1 MKFKNAILSLVISAV
16 LLIVACEKTEVASTT
31 TTTAT
36 VTALTC
42 SSVTY
47 SGTPTA
53 SAAFTGTATVPYT
66 GGNGAAYSAGSAVA
80 STGVIGLTATLAA
93 GTLASGAGSVTFAIT
108 GTPSAAG
115 TAAFAVSVGGQS
127 CSLSLTV
134 SAAGTTGGITTDCS
148 SKTGAEQIVCLA
160 DAFKATLSTT
170 QIASLQLPYTYSNI
184 KTWSNL
190 PAAMSA
196 RLGLKFSTLNAT
208 QLAAAKA
215 LVNAMTASNVANE
228 GYDEVKQIWAADD
241 WLVSDGKANSDY
253 GSGNYYIAFFG
264 TPSMSGTFEI
274 METGHHKTVA
284 NTYTNGALVAATPHF
299 VAVEPI
305 TWTTGGV
312 TYAPVSQETDAM
324 KALLGSLSAIQLAT
338 AKSSSSFSDIVLSPG
353 KEWQF
358 PTTYTGLVCSGLT
371 DAQKTLA
378 LNVIKTYTN
387 DIDAASAAKFLALY
401 TSELDKSYITYA
413 GTGNMNTKGD
423 YFRIDGPHVWIE
435 LSQNGGIIYSGPHPH
450 SVWRDRVSDYAGTTK

>member
-1 MKFKNAILSLVISAV
+1 MKFKNAILSLG
-16 LLIVACEKTEVASTT
+16 LSTT
-31 TTTAT
+31 LIIIACTKTSTDVTPSTASI
-36 VTALTC
+36 TALSCAT
-42 SSVTY
+42 STF

-53 SAAFTGTATVPYT
+53 GTAFTGTATVPYT
-66 GGNGAAYSAGSAVA
+66 GGNGAAYSAGSAIA
-80 STGVIGLTATLAA
+80 STGVTGLTATLTAS
-93 GTLASGAGSVTFAIT
+93 TFASGAGNVTFAIT
-108 GTPSAAG
+108 GTPSATG
-115 TAAFAVSVGGQS
+115 TAAFAISVGGQS
-127 CSLSLTV
+127 CTLSLTV
-134 SAAGTTGGITTDCS
+134 AAATTGGTTTDCS
-148 SKTGAEQIVCLA
+148 SKTGIEQIVCLA
-160 DAFKATLSTT
+160 DAFKSTLSAS
-170 QIASLQLPYTYSNI
+170 QISTLQLDYTFTNI

-196 RLGLKFSTLNAT
+196 RKGLKFSTLSST

-215 LVNAMTASNVANE
+215 LVEAMTKSSVTNE

-264 TPSMSGTFEI
+264 TPSTTGTFEI

-284 NTYTNGALVAATPHF
+284 NTYNNGALVAATPHF

-324 KALLGSLSAIQLAT
+324 KALLSSLSATQLAT
-338 AKSSSSFSDIVLSPG
+338 AKSSSSFSDIILSPG

-387 DIDAASAAKFLALY
+387 DIDAVNAAKFLALY

>member
-1 MKFKNAILSLVISAV
+1 MSVAIIATLMALSCSKDDV
-16 LLIVACEKTEVASTT
+16 TTT
-31 TTTAT
+31 TTTAS

-42 SSVTY
+42 SAATFSATA
-47 SGTPTA
+47 TA
-53 SAAFTGTATVPYT
+53 SSAYTGTATVPYT
-66 GGNGAAYSAGSAVA
+66 GGNGVAYSAGSAIA
-80 STGVIGLTATLAA
+80 STGVTGLTATLTAA
-93 GTLASGAGSVTFAIT
+93 TLASGAGNATFAIT

-115 TAAFAVSVGGQS
+115 TAAFAISVGGQS
-127 CSLSLTV
+127 CTLSLTV
-134 SAAGTTGGITTDCS
+134 SATTTGGTTTDCA
-148 SKTGAEQIVCLA
+148 SKTGVEQIVCLA
-160 DAFKATLSTT
+160 DAFKATLSAS
-170 QIASLQLPYTYSNI
+170 QISTLQLDYTFANI

-196 RLGLKFSTLNAT
+196 RKGLKFSTLSAS

-215 LVNAMTASNVANE
+215 LVEAMTKSSVANE

-241 WLVSDGKANSDY
+241 WLVSDGKANSEY
-253 GSGNYYIAFFG
+253 GSGNYYLAFFG
-264 TPSMSGTFEI
+264 TPSTTGTFEI

-299 VAVEPI
+299 VAVEPT

-312 TYAPVSQETDAM
+312 TYAPVTQETDAM
-324 KALLGSLSAIQLAT
+324 KALLASLNATQLAT

-371 DAQKTLA
+371 DAQKALA
-378 LNVIKTYTN
+378 INVIKTYTN

-401 TSELDKSYITYA
+401 TAEIDKTYITYA

-435 LSQNGGIIYSGPHPH
+435 LSQNGGVIYSGPHPH

>member
-1 MKFKNAILSLVISAV
+1 MKFKNLLMSIAIIATLLTIS
-16 LLIVACEKTEVASTT
+16 CSTDEVTSTT
-31 TTTAT
+31 TTAS

-42 SSVTY
+42 SAATFSATA
-47 SGTPTA
+47 TA
-53 SAAFTGTATVPYT
+53 SSAYTGTATVPYT
-66 GGNGAAYSAGSAVA
+66 GGNGVAYSAGSAIA
-80 STGVIGLTATLAA
+80 STGVIGLTATLTAS
-93 GTLASGAGSVTFAIT
+93 TLASGAGNATFAIT
-108 GTPSAAG
+108 GTPSASG
-115 TAAFAVSVGGQS
+115 TATFAISVGGQS
-127 CSLSLTV
+127 CTLSLTV
-134 SAAGTTGGITTDCS
+134 AAATTVGTTADCS
-148 SKTGAEQIVCLA
+148 SKTSVEQIVCLA
-160 DAFKATLSTT
+160 DAFKATLSAS
-170 QIASLQLPYTYSNI
+170 QISALQLDYTFTNI

-196 RLGLKFSTLNAT
+196 RKGLKFSTLSTT
-208 QLAAAKA
+208 QLTAAKA
-215 LVNAMTASNVANE
+215 LVEAMTKSSVANE

-264 TPSMSGTFEI
+264 TPSTTGTFEI

-284 NTYTNGALVAATPHF
+284 NTYNNGALVAATPHF

-324 KALLGSLSAIQLAT
+324 KALLSSLSATQLAT
-338 AKSSSSFSDIVLSPG
+338 AKSSSSFSDIILSPG

-358 PTTYTGLVCSGLT
+358 PTTFTGLVCSGLT

-387 DIDAASAAKFLALY
+387 DIDATNAAKFLALY
-401 TSELDKSYITYA
+401 TSEIDKTYITYA

-450 SVWRDRVSDYAGTTK
+450 SVWRDRISDYAGTTK

>member
-1 MKFKNAILSLVISAV
+1 MSVAFVATLFSISCSKDDV
-16 LLIVACEKTEVASTT
+16 TT
-31 TTTAT
+31 TTTASI
-36 VTALTC
+36 TALTC
-42 SSVTY
+42 SAATFTT
-47 SGTPTA
+47 TPTA
-53 SAAFTGTATVPYT
+53 STAFTGTATVPYT
-66 GGNGAAYSAGSAVA
+66 GGNGAAYSAGSSIA
-80 STGVIGLTATLAA
+80 STGVTGLTATLTA
-93 GTLASGAGSVTFAIT
+93 GTLASGAGNATFAIS

-115 TAAFAVSVGGQS
+115 TASFAISVGGQS
-127 CSLSLTV
+127 CTLSLTV
-134 SAAGTTGGITTDCS
+134 SAGTTGGTTTDCS
-148 SKTGAEQIVCLA
+148 SKTGVEQIVCLA
-160 DAFKATLSTT
+160 DAFKATLSAT
-170 QIASLQLPYTYSNI
+170 QIATLQLDYTFANI

-196 RLGLKFSTLNAT
+196 RKGLKLGSLSAT

-215 LVNAMTASNVANE
+215 LIEAMTKSSVANE

-241 WLVSDGKANSDY
+241 WLVSDGRANSDY
-253 GSGNYYIAFFG
+253 GSGNYYLAFFG
-264 TPSMSGTFEI
+264 TPSTTGTFEI

-312 TYAPVSQETDAM
+312 TYAPVTQETDAM
-324 KALLGSLSAIQLAT
+324 KALLASLSATQLAT
-338 AKSSSSFSDIVLSPG
+338 AKSSSSFSDIILTPG

-371 DAQKTLA
+371 DAQKALA

-387 DIDAASAAKFLALY
+387 DIDAASATKFLALY
-401 TSELDKSYITYA
+401 TSEIDKTYITYS